1 MRPGA
6 LSPANLRAAWWAL
19 RTARRTRRLL
29 ASDGLEAALGPPPPP
44 RLPADAVRGVRGAL
58 RRRGEGCLVTSIV
71 VQSWEA
77 AHGRRRDLVIGV
89 TSPSEFGAHAWLDGD
104 AAPAANEPFQEILR
118 RGLPPA
124 WPETRGR
131 AVSTGGSAA

>member
-1 MRPGA
+1 
-6 LSPANLRAAWWAL
+6 
-19 RTARRTRRLL
+19 
-29 ASDGLEAALGPPPPP
+29 
-44 RLPADAVRGVRGAL
+44 VRGAL

-118 RGLPPA
+118 RGLPAA
-124 WPETRGR
+124 WPKAEVDPSPAGR
-131 AVSTGGSAA
+131 LAS